1 MERRTIV
8 QDDCAAS
15 GEGRDKPVPHH
26 PRRGRE
32 VEHAV
37 SGPDIAVQDVFL
49 LVLDEC
55 PGCRVDYA
63 FRGTGC
69 SRRVKNVEWM
79 RGWQLCEC
87 EW

>member
-1 MERRTIV
+1 MRMERRPII
-8 QDDCAAS
+8 QYDCAAS
-15 GEGRDKPVPHH
+15 RECRDEPVPHH

-37 SGPDIAVQDVFL
+37 SGSDIAVQDVFFF
-49 LVLDEC
+49 VLDEC
-55 PGCRVDYA
+55 PGCRMDNA

-79 RGWQLCEC
+79 
-87 EW
+87 